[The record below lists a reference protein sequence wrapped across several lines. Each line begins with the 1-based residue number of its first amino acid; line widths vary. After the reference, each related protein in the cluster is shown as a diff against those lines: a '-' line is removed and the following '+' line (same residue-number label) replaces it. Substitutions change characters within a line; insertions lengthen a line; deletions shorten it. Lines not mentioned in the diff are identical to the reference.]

1 MNTSCNNC
9 RTRHYKCDGKVPQ
22 CGRCERTGRPCIR
35 ETRWKFKHRQFPQTD
50 LQKQK
55 WLPVPPKVDFIA
67 ENGIDGPDSDEEFNG
82 EEDAANTAGIVTNN
96 VISLDADIILD
107 PLLTHP
113 TPSFP
118 SANHDDPESLSPF
131 ISLTASASWL
141 ADVERLH
148 SIAISTPQSAVS
160 TPGRLQKLNQWPLPV
175 EEEAMLLRY
184 FIDNVSRFFDVSEPI
199 QYFRVDIP
207 QRARTNATLAN
218 AIMALSSRILQWKE
232 GYNPH
237 VADRYYQKCLEALIP
252 ALSDEALVMDDTLL
266 AATIFL
272 RMLEEMDSHISGLD
286 DGGRHLSG
294 TQAIIS
300 VATDAHHQNPSS
312 TSANP
317 PTGFRLAAYWTAFR
331 QELWLALHKRQPVT
345 LSVRRVC
352 GFVDDYSDDYSSNGF
367 DHHLRNHIHQHHP
380 SPRSGVGSV
389 GVFSAPAPDW
399 IWTQRAVA
407 HCGDTLDC
415 IFGDFERAE
424 GMRRWRTL
432 VADNERWWRN
442 VPRSF
447 GPFFGGFE
455 GEVGEVGVGTP
466 TGERGVG
473 GGAGGA
479 GGFPELRCHLEWHV
493 MGFAYIVLARL
504 LLIVH
509 DPTVPTLGP
518 QRRRAI
524 AEIDKKA
531 RRDVRI
537 LCGIGLSN
545 DAVPP
550 AILISCMAVTLFADR
565 FTNQTEQERLYWVL
579 LETER
584 RHGWPTAQA
593 RAQLKEMWGC

>member
-1 MNTSCNNC
+1 MNTSWYARCKTRNTPDEADTYRPTCSNNC

-107 PLLTHP
+107 PLL
-113 TPSFP
+113 
-118 SANHDDPESLSPF
+118 
-131 ISLTASASWL
+131 
-141 ADVERLH
+141 
-148 SIAISTPQSAVS
+148 
-160 TPGRLQKLNQWPLPV
+160 
-175 EEEAMLLRY
+175 
-184 FIDNVSRFFDVSEPI
+184 FDVSEPI

-312 TSANP
+312 TSTP

-442 VPRSF
+442 VPKSF

-466 TGERGVG
+466 TAGERGVG
-473 GGAGGA
+473 GGGA

-493 MGFAYIVLARL
+493 
-504 LLIVH
+504 
-509 DPTVPTLGP
+509 
-518 QRRRAI
+518 
-524 AEIDKKA
+524 
-531 RRDVRI
+531 
-537 LCGIGLSN
+537 
-545 DAVPP
+545 
-550 AILISCMAVTLFADR
+550 ADR

>member
-312 TSANP
+312 TSTP

-407 HCGDTLDC
+407 HCGDTLD
-415 IFGDFERAE
+415 F
-424 GMRRWRTL
+424 
-432 VADNERWWRN
+432 
-442 VPRSF
+442 
-447 GPFFGGFE
+447 
-455 GEVGEVGVGTP
+455 
-466 TGERGVG
+466 
-473 GGAGGA
+473 
-479 GGFPELRCHLEWHV
+479 